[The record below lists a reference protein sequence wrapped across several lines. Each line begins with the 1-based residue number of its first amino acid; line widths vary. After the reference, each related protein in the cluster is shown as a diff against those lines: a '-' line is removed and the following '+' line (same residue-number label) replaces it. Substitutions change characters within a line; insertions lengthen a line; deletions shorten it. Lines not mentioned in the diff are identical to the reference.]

1 MVVVADIFG
10 ICSIISLFFYFIL
23 ESKDKIATLQLATQ
37 FLDEIEDDVQSYD
50 DEDFPIEDHKI
61 RPMFEDEIIRQLLNQ
76 VNQNNEFD
84 DEEVDTIGR
93 ESI

>member
-50 DEDFPIEDHKI
+50 DEDFPI
-61 RPMFEDEIIRQLLNQ
+61 
-76 VNQNNEFD
+76 
-84 DEEVDTIGR
+84 
-93 ESI
+93 

>member
-37 FLDEIEDDVQSYD
+37 FLEEIEDDVQSYD
-50 DEDFPIEDHKI
+50 DEDFPIEDHKL
-61 RPMFEDEIIRQLLNQ
+61 RQ
-76 VNQNNEFD
+76 
-84 DEEVDTIGR
+84 
-93 ESI
+93 